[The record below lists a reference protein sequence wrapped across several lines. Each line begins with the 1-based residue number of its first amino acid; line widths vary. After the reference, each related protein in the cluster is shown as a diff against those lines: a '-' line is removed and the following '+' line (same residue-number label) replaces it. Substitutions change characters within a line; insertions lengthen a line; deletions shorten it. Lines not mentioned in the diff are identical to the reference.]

1 MKTLANAPQR
11 GGGSTQK
18 NKKRGPGEVLRYA
31 NRKRGRVVT
40 LFKGKSVAGMGFKSR
55 IPALHP
61 LRISTKNPVQSFLQQ
76 KVITLETLTS
86 LSYHSRRT
94 STKRGQAFP
103 LWGENGTAG
112 ANRGICSC
120 PLFGPGHLPFP
131 WTARPFKG
139 SYLYA
144 AASKQPADSSSGC
157 LVNKAH
163 AIAVQE
169 ASPSGRS

>member
-1 MKTLANAPQR
+1 
-11 GGGSTQK
+11 
-18 NKKRGPGEVLRYA
+18 
-31 NRKRGRVVT
+31 VVT

-103 LWGENGTAG
+103 FGEMPHSGNGGYPHHTK
-112 ANRGICSC
+112 S
-120 PLFGPGHLPFP
+120 LL
-131 WTARPFKG
+131 TARPKNIFLLFKAY
-139 SYLYA
+139 SVLRP
-144 AASKQPADSSSGC
+144 PAQCFSSTLPQNLGC
-157 LVNKAH
+157 LAVDTCHPVH
-163 AIAVQE
+163 ACPYLHWHTERDLKQYISVE
-169 ASPSGRS
+169 SC